1 MWASGPEHCE
11 CLCACG
17 PRDLSQSAN
26 PTPPTRFSSLWPSSV
41 VPGDRGK
48 VVLSERDALTCPDS
62 GEERPSGWCS
72 FTDDSPISF
81 LPFLANLPSLKP
93 FPAFPLLFGPRVRLE
108 VSKREAA
115 GSQGLCQPHTPDATP
130 VTQFWWSCPCTAP
143 PPQGHT
149 PHRCSE
155 QSAPPGSHL
164 DVASPLSSGRGDA
177 IHSCP
182 LPIHLCP

>member
-115 GSQGLCQPHTPDATP
+115 GSQGLCQPHMPDATP
-130 VTQFWWSCPCTAP
+130 VTQFWWSCPCHSP
-143 PPQGHT
+143 PPSRDTLRTGV
-149 PHRCSE
+149 RSKVLLL
-155 QSAPPGSHL
+155 APTWMWP
-164 DVASPLSSGRGDA
+164 PL
-177 IHSCP
+177 
-182 LPIHLCP
+182 